1 MPDMPVGALVR
12 LYRVQRRMST
22 VSLATHAGITV
33 RYLEMIE
40 ADSKTPSL
48 PVLRKL
54 AKVLGVRTSALVGEA
69 PSEDHE
75 GPVNPR
81 LAEVERALFT
91 YRSVALA
98 DPRQLPTLD
107 ELGEQISA
115 TKQAWYT
122 SPSKYSDA
130 LRVLPDLIVHSE
142 RAVYEHDRS
151 VQACRQISVLYQL
164 ARQVLKHLGRVDLG
178 GIVSDRAMCYAEET
192 EDPLLIAAATW
203 SLGHAMLS
211 DDMPAGSLEVAMKGR
226 EALEPL
232 LSDGTPEHFSLYG
245 GLLLLGA
252 IASLRTGDPWRAR
265 ELLREPAHN
274 AALRVGEGCNY
285 HQTVF
290 GTTNVAIHM
299 VSVEH
304 EQGEIS
310 EALRLADD
318 VDISLIPS
326 LERKTSH
333 LYQVAQCYD
342 CRKNDAAVFVHLK
355 MAERLCPQDFQ
366 HNRGVRSMV
375 STLVKRAKPSYA
387 PEVRK
392 FAGRIGLL
400 D

>member
-1 MPDMPVGALVR
+1 
-12 LYRVQRRMST
+12 
-22 VSLATHAGITV
+22 
-33 RYLEMIE
+33 
-40 ADSKTPSL
+40 
-48 PVLRKL
+48 
-54 AKVLGVRTSALVGEA
+54 VLGVRTSALVGEA

-98 DPRQLPTLD
+98 DLRQLPTLD

-151 VQACRQISVLYQL
+151 VQACRQISELYQL

-178 GIVSDRAMCYAEET
+178 GMVSDRAMRYAEET
-192 EDPLLIAAATW
+192 EDPLLVAAATW

-232 LSDGTPEHFSLYG
+232 LSDGTPELFSLYG

-274 AALRVGEGCNY
+274 AALRAGEGCNY

-290 GTTNVAIHM
+290 GPTNVAIHM